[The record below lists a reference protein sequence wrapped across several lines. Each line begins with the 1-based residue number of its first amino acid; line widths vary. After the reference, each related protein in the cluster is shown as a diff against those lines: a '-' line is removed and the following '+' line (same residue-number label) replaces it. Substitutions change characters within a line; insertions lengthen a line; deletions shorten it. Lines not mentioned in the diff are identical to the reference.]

1 MWDVDGKT
9 AAHLTQYKQ
18 FIDSIA
24 AKAKDFGKPVL
35 LFNGDSHFYR
45 ADNPLV
51 QGTPCV
57 IEPSPGAAA
66 VTCAAGV
73 MPVGNPPDPYTNQP
87 NGYNVPNF
95 HRVVVHGSALPLEWL
110 KLTVDPHYDRMPQRR
125 RASVRSRSTRWC
137 ADAGRSG
144 GRYWDRTSG
153 PSRVRGVLYR

>member
-1 MWDVDGKT
+1 MTSGAQRPGGAARSAANLRWLDAACKRAVGNVDGAVGVWLQADMWDVDGKT

-51 QGTPCV
+51 RGMPCV

-66 VTCAAGV
+66 V

-87 NGYNVPNF
+87 NGY
-95 HRVVVHGSALPLEWL
+95 
-110 KLTVDPHYDRMPQRR
+110 
-125 RASVRSRSTRWC
+125 
-137 ADAGRSG
+137 
-144 GRYWDRTSG
+144 
-153 PSRVRGVLYR
+153 